1 MLKGKIMGVYSKAIL
16 AFLALVVTNL
26 IAVVVDPTTSA
37 LLPQTAGEWWSAIL
51 TTLVGTFVVW
61 WKANAPAPIS
71 K

>member
-1 MLKGKIMGVYSKAIL
+1 MAQYWKAIL
-16 AFLALVVTNL
+16 AFLSLVVTNL
-26 IAVVVDPTTSA
+26 IAIVVDPTTNA

-61 WKANAPAPIS
+61 WKTNAPAPIG